1 LRPTLIRDNMMKKFA
16 SALIAILCFAFASLN
31 AQEYTN
37 HFEGSYIGSIP
48 GLFTT
53 SGHSNL
59 VVVMGTGKLCL
70 LDSDLTVIT
79 NVYNEN
85 NILEAYY
92 MDADAT
98 SITVSGF
105 HNTSDHGLLLTQTLF
120 NSDGTIEFME
130 LQDYE
135 SNHYRTFNIK
145 NTNGTILHSIQAD
158 EGYFFADY
166 RCAFVVKI
174 ENHFYLVLREMKTGS
189 ETVKHVFY
197 LIRKDQGLTEVDVD
211 LPISVFP
218 TAPTRDQQITVELGE
233 DIDAIEITI
242 VNSLGQVIKRIPLEN
257 GQREITIPASELGTG
272 LNLINTHTQQGQ
284 GSCKIIVR

>member
-1 LRPTLIRDNMMKKFA
+1 MKKFA
-16 SALIAILCFAFASLN
+16 SALITILCFAFTSLN
-31 AQEYTN
+31 AQVYTDY
-37 HFEGSYIGSIP
+37 FEGMYIGSIP

-53 SGHSNL
+53 SEHPNL
-59 VVVMGTGKLCL
+59 VVAVGIGKLCI
-70 LDSDLTVIT
+70 LDSELTVIT
-79 NVYNEN
+79 NVDNEN
-85 NILEAYY
+85 RILEAYY

-98 SITVSGF
+98 SITVSSF

-120 NSDGTIEFME
+120 NSDGSFEFME

-145 NTNGTILHSIQAD
+145 SSNGTIIQSIQAV

-174 ENHFYLVLREMKTGS
+174 ENCFYLVLREMKAND

-197 LIRKDQGLTEVDVD
+197 LIKKDHGLTEVDVD

-257 GQREITIPASELGTG
+257 GQREITIPASDLGTG

-284 GSCKIIVR
+284 GCCKIIVR